1 MVQSVNSKAILTLAS
16 VIRRPALLVPHL
28 SVPTVSHVNY
38 DALKTCAGIEGVIFD
53 KDNTL
58 TAPYG
63 SAVHPDASEGLQ
75 RVLEVFGKDRVAIL
89 SNSAG
94 TLQDDPDFQDA
105 IRIEESM
112 GIAVI
117 RHKEKKPGGL
127 DEVLQHFQMSDPA
140 KLCMVGDRLLTD
152 IVFGNIHG
160 MLTVHTLPL
169 CKGKLDNKAD
179 NWTAKI
185 LRPVENKMLYGRWF
199 GKVLRKQRPT
209 HKYWSG
215 EAECPLVI
223 SNERL

>member
-16 VIRRPALLVPHL
+16 VVRRPSLLVPHL
-28 SVPTVSHVNY
+28 SVPTVSQINY
-38 DALKTCAGIEGVIFD
+38 DALKRCAGIEAVIFD

-63 SAVHPDASEGLQ
+63 SSVHPDASEGLQ
-75 RVLEVFGKDRVAIL
+75 RVLDVFGKERVAIL

-94 TLQDDPDFQDA
+94 TVQDDPDFRDA
-105 IRIEESM
+105 LQIEEAM
-112 GIAVI
+112 GISVI

-127 DEVLQHFQMSDPA
+127 EEVLQHFAVTDPA

-160 MLTVHTLPL
+160 MLTVHTRPL
-169 CKGKLDNKAD
+169 CKGRDNARD

-185 LRPVENKMLYGRWF
+185 LRPIENKVLYGRLF
-199 GKVLRKQRPT
+199 GKALRRRRPR

-215 EAECPLVI
+215 EVDCPLTI
-223 SNERL
+223 KDER

>member
-28 SVPTVSHVNY
+28 SVSTVSQINY

-63 SAVHPDASEGLQ
+63 SSVHPDASEGLL

-94 TLQDDPDFQDA
+94 TVQEDPGFHDA
-105 IRIEESM
+105 VWIEQSM
-112 GIAVI
+112 GISVI

-127 DEVLQHFQMSDPA
+127 EEVLEHFQISDPA

-169 CKGKLDNKAD
+169 CKGRQENAAD

-185 LRPVENKMLYGRWF
+185 LRPVENRMLYGRLF
-199 GKVLRKQRPT
+199 GKALRRRRPA

-215 EAECPLVI
+215 DVECPLMI
-223 SNERL
+223 NNNER

>member
-28 SVPTVSHVNY
+28 SVPSISHIDY
-38 DALKTCAGIEGVIFD
+38 HALKTFAGIEGVIFD

-58 TAPYG
+58 TAPYDEF
-63 SAVHPDASEGLQ
+63 VHPDASKGLQ
-75 RVLEVFGKDRVAIL
+75 HVLEVFGKDRVAIL

-94 TLQDDPDFQDA
+94 TFQDDPDFRHA
-105 IRIEESM
+105 IRIEHSL

-127 DEVLQHFQMSDPA
+127 EEVLQHFQISDPA
-140 KLCMVGDRLLTD
+140 RICMIGDRLLTD
-152 IVFGNIHG
+152 VVFGNIHG

-169 CKGKLDNKAD
+169 CKGKLDNAAD

-185 LRPVENKMLYGRWF
+185 LRPVENQLLYGKWLGGALWKRR
-199 GKVLRKQRPT
+199 LT
-209 HKYWSG
+209 HKYWPG
-215 EAECPLVI
+215 DAECSLVL
-223 SNERL
+223 NDKKL